1 METIIGLLFILLPV
15 IFKFI
20 GKRLETSGNQ
30 DKARKI
36 REIAQA
42 LDGEDSPMH
51 DWKYFGKEV
60 LGVGDE
66 EQTCE
71 GNNDAPRQIEPVL
84 IPDASAPAVEGK
96 PSVTRKPML
105 VQEDTKQKV
114 EKIDPKKLVI
124 YSEIM
129 KPKFKE

>member
-15 IFKFI
+15 ILKLI

-30 DKARKI
+30 DKARKV
-36 REIAQA
+36 REIAQT
-42 LDGEDSPMH
+42 LGGE
-51 DWKYFGKEV
+51 
-60 LGVGDE
+60 E
-66 EQTCE
+66 EDISE
-71 GNNDAPRQIEPVL
+71 GINDLPRQIEPVP
-84 IPDASAPAVEGK
+84 IPDVSVPAVEGK

-105 VQEDTKQKV
+105 VEEDARQKG

-129 KPKFKE
+129 KPKF